1 MRERKLTCERARS
14 ICIVKTLAKLGH
26 FPSRTREKE
35 AWFLSPL
42 RSETQAS
49 LKVSLK
55 LNRWYDFGIG
65 EGGNV
70 IDLVCKISN
79 CSVSEALQFLSDELP
94 VYLFRGPV
102 TDTLERDS
110 GNTIVKVKPI
120 SRSYLKKYVRSRGI
134 PLQVARKYCKEV
146 WYECH
151 GKTYYAIGLQNNE
164 NGWELRNLYFK
175 TSSSPKSYTWL
186 QNEKNHLVVCEGIF
200 DLLSIAELYPEE
212 LNNSDIIVL
221 NSLSFLAQITPIFK
235 SYKSID
241 LYLDNDP
248 SGRKNTTELLR
259 YYPHIK
265 DQSHRYKNHK
275 DLNEKLASGQGP
287 YSGYKSF

>member
-1 MRERKLTCERARS
+1 MIERKLTCERARS
-14 ICIVKTLAKLGH
+14 IGIVETLAKLGH

-49 LKVSLK
+49 FKVSLK

-94 VYLFRGPV
+94 VFSYQGSKA
-102 TDTLERDS
+102 DTSANDS
-110 GNTIVKVKPI
+110 GNTIMKAKPI
-120 SRSYLKKYVRSRGI
+120 TKSHLKKYVRSRGI
-134 PLQVARKYCKEV
+134 SLPIARKYCKEV

-175 TSSSPKSYTWL
+175 TSSSPKSYTYL
-186 QNEKNHLVVCEGIF
+186 QNKKDNLVVCEGMF

-212 LNNSDIIVL
+212 LNNLDIMVL
-221 NSLSFLAQITPIFK
+221 NSLSFLAQITPRFK
-235 SYKSID
+235 NYKSID
-241 LYLDNDP
+241 LYLDNDAA
-248 SGRKNTTELLR
+248 GKNNTTELLR

-265 DQSHRYKNHK
+265 DQSHRYKNYK
-275 DLNEKLASGQGP
+275 DLNEKLASGHWT